1 MKKKLI
7 MILVLVILVIIAVIV
22 IFSLNNN
29 NNNSSNFTLC
39 DIQTYDGE
47 KIENYE
53 ENKRAFIISDYD
65 ENAEITV
72 NGEKYIENKGYYKSG
87 EYEIKITLR
96 E

>member
-1 MKKKLI
+1 MKKKFIVVLI
-7 MILVLVILVIIAVIV
+7 IVILAIIGIL
-22 IFSLNNN
+22 IFALNNN
-29 NNNSSNFTLC
+29 FSNFTLC

-72 NGEKYIENKGYYKSG
+72 NGKKYIENKGYYKPG

-96 E
+96 K

>member
-1 MKKKLI
+1 MKKKFIVVLI
-7 MILVLVILVIIAVIV
+7 IVILAIIGIL
-22 IFSLNNN
+22 IFAL

-39 DIQTYDGE
+39 DIQTYDRE

>member
-1 MKKKLI
+1 MKKKF
-7 MILVLVILVIIAVIV
+7 MLVLIIVILAIIGIL
-22 IFSLNNN
+22 IFAL

-72 NGEKYIENKGYYKSG
+72 NGEKYLENKGYYKSG
-87 EYEIKITLR
+87 EYKIKITLR
-96 E
+96 

>member
-1 MKKKLI
+1 MKKKLNI
-7 MILVLVILVIIAVIV
+7 ILILVILFIIVGIV
-22 IFSLNNN
+22 TFSLNSNL
-29 NNNSSNFTLC
+29 NFTLC

-53 ENKRAFIISDYD
+53 DNKRAFIISDYD

-72 NGEKYIENKGYYKSG
+72 NGEKYIKNKGYYKPG

>member
-1 MKKKLI
+1 MKKKFIVVLI
-7 MILVLVILVIIAVIV
+7 IVILAIIGIL
-22 IFSLNNN
+22 IFAL